1 MFKTRSAPQRN
12 DEINLPPPLKGFK
25 TSQPV
30 TAMDSVAAVVAD
42 NFLCRPDGLLI
53 RNGYVDHITA
63 IPLQV
68 DRLFVY
74 AALNGGEKLFG
85 STSAGIYDFSTAGVA
100 GAIQIAL
107 TNGEIVTT
115 MISTG
120 ANAYMFAV
128 NGVDT
133 LKQYDGAAWSAIA
146 AFAGTATPTQQ
157 YSYTETYRQR
167 IYFIK
172 RNSLEIEY
180 LPPNAVAAASVAT
193 NYPLGALFRLG
204 GYIVAM
210 SVWTIDGGIGPED
223 NLAVFTNKGEVA
235 VFAGNDPATWS
246 LRGVYYAGRPV
257 GKTPMFKYGGDVLL
271 LTETGIVPL
280 SSLIQTAS
288 IDRTQT
294 VSSDIRQYLVDS
306 AQQFPSGQG
315 WQIISDPLQPFL
327 LVNIPATPQ
336 RKQAIMHSE
345 SGAWST
351 YTGWNALHFARRTAE
366 LYFSDSTGSAGAWKV
381 CRVTGWSDAGSN
393 ITATLLQAYSRMDY
407 GGNKKIEEIRPY
419 IESAGSFT
427 YNMGV
432 SNNFQDAKDITTI
445 NPSAGSTIAIWGT
458 SIWGAALW
466 SGTSQIA
473 QDWQTPADEYS
484 MWKSLYLQ
492 IVSRL
497 GPVTYLGSDLLY
509 KRGGNF

>member
-1 MFKTRSAPQRN
+1 MFKPRSAPQRN
-12 DEINLPPPLKGFK
+12 SEIILPPPVKGFK
-25 TSQPV
+25 TSQV
-30 TAMDSVAAVVAD
+30 LTAMDSLAGVTVD

-53 RNGYVDHITA
+53 RNGYVNHITA

-85 STSAGIYDFSTAGVA
+85 STTSGIYDFSVA
-100 GAIQIAL
+100 GAAGAIAIAL
-107 TNGEIVTT
+107 TNGEINTT

-120 ANAYMFAV
+120 AAAYMFAV

-133 LKQYDGAAWSAIA
+133 LKQYDGAAWTAIA
-146 AFAGTATPTQQ
+146 AFAGTATPTQN
-157 YSYTETYRQR
+157 YIYTETYRQR

-180 LPPNAVAAASVAT
+180 LPPNAVAAASAAT

-223 NLAVFTNKGEVA
+223 NLAVYTNKGEVA
-235 VFAGNDPATWS
+235 VFAGNDPATWA

-271 LTETGIVPL
+271 LSETGIVPL

-306 AQQFPSGQG
+306 AQAFPAAQG

-327 LVNIPATPQ
+327 LVNIPATPI
-336 RKQAIMHSE
+336 RMQAIMHSE

-351 YTGWNALHFARRTAE
+351 YSGWNAIHFARRSSE
-366 LYFSDSTGSAGAWKV
+366 LYFSDSTGSAGTWTVK
-381 CRVTGWSDAGSN
+381 RITGWSDANTN
-393 ITATLLQAYSRMDY
+393 ITATILQAYNRMGY

-419 IESAGSFT
+419 FEATGTFS
-427 YNMGV
+427 YNLGI
-432 SNNFQDAKDITTI
+432 SNNFQQVADLSTI
-445 NPSAGSTIAIWGT
+445 NPSSGLSPGIWGT
-458 SIWGAALW
+458 SLWGSALW
-466 SGTSQIA
+466 SGSAVIA
-473 QDWQTPADEYS
+473 QDWQTPADEYA
-484 MWKSLYLQ
+484 MWKALYLQ
-492 IVSRL
+492 VVSRL
-497 GPVTYLGSDLLY
+497 GPVTYLGSDMLY